1 MIPMSMKRIS
11 HSEAETIRFGEEFGA
26 ESIRSG
32 TVICVHGELGA
43 GKTHF
48 IKGIAGSLGID
59 ERELTSPTFA
69 LAHEFEIEGR
79 AGSTDL
85 RVLYHLDCYRF
96 EKPEEL
102 LELGVEDYLYPE
114 HAATIIEWPERIAGL
129 IPECA
134 IHVFINVVSESERII
149 GRRTILKNDFTTR
162 YIQFPAFHRPCF
174 GGWRI
179 AARVSRRTICRCGR
193 ARNS

>member
-1 MIPMSMKRIS
+1 MTHVTGIQWIS
-11 HSEAETIRFGEEFGA
+11 RSEAETIRFGEEFGA
-26 ESIRSG
+26 NYIRAG
-32 TVICVHGELGA
+32 AVVCVHGELGA

-69 LAHEFEIEGR
+69 LANEFEIVGR

-85 RVLYHLDCYRF
+85 RALYHLDCYRF

-114 HAATIIEWPERIAGL
+114 HAATIIEWPERIDGL
-129 IPECA
+129 IPASA
-134 IHVFINVVSESERII
+134 IHVYIRVTSETERNIFLSSLR
-149 GRRTILKNDFTTR
+149 G
-162 YIQFPAFHRPCF
+162 A
-174 GGWRI
+174 
-179 AARVSRRTICRCGR
+179 
-193 ARNS
+193 